1 METQAQID
9 REAEG
14 ITDGAQTYFLLK
26 DTFAKLTPYHLTQLQ
41 ISADRLPPWIHVMI
55 SNAKRWFLGIYHRMS
70 DTYLQNY
77 LNEFCYKQNRPYF
90 KESLFDRLVSAPVS
104 HHWKP

>member
-9 REAEG
+9 REAEV
-14 ITDGAQTYFLLK
+14 ITDGAQSLSLFK
-26 DTFAKLTPYHLTQLQ
+26 DTFAKPTPYHLTQLQ
-41 ISADRLPPWIHVMI
+41 ISADRLLPRVHVMI
-55 SNAKRWFLGIYHRMS
+55 SNAKRWFLGIYHSIS
-70 DTYLQNY
+70 DTYLPNY

-90 KESLFDRLVSAPVS
+90 KESLFDPLVSTPVS